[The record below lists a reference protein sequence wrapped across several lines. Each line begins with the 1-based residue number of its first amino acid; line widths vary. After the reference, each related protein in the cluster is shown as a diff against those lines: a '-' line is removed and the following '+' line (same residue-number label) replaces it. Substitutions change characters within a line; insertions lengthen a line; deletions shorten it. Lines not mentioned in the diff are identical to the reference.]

1 MELIAVTFKCDTAI
15 RMNDIAIIKVRALI
29 EQGKMTRAGL
39 ARAAGLH
46 ANTLRD
52 CTEEGWNPTTDTLA
66 KIERFLEE
74 NDDTPVLVG
83 IGEIIEEARN
93 GRMFILVD
101 DEDRENEGDL
111 IIPAQMATPDA
122 INFMATHGRGL
133 ICLALAKQRVEEL
146 GLDLMSRKNAT
157 RHETAFTVAI
167 EAREGVTT
175 GISAADRAR
184 TISVAIDSSKGEDDI
199 VTPGHVFPLVARE
212 GGVLVRAGHTE
223 AAVDI
228 SRLAGLNPSG
238 AICEIM
244 NDDGT
249 MARFDQLIVFAR
261 KHGLK
266 IGTIRDLIAYRRQH
280 DHLVEQREEARFT
293 SRWGGDWRAISFW
306 NKATKGETMAL
317 VKGHINSEK
326 PTLVRM
332 HAMALFDDVF
342 GRDIDRA
349 RLLEGAMRA
358 IGEDGSGVVVLISTP
373 SEDYAS
379 RAIKN
384 LGEAT
389 QRKDIDS
396 TPAEQRDYGVGAQIL
411 SELGVRDMILLTNS
425 SHSLVGLDGYD
436 LSIVGERPIE
446 IAGDQ

>member
-1 MELIAVTFKCDTAI
+1 
-15 RMNDIAIIKVRALI
+15 MNYHTIERVRALVT
-29 EQGKMTRAGL
+29 EGRMTRAGL

-52 CTEEGWNPTTDTLA
+52 CTEPDWNPTSETLA
-66 KIERFLEE
+66 KIDRFLEE
-74 NDDTPVLVG
+74 NDETPVLVP
-83 IGEIIEEARN
+83 IEEIIGEARN

-133 ICLALAKQRVEEL
+133 ICLALTPQRVETL
-146 GLDLMSRKNAT
+146 GLPPMSRSNRT
-157 RHETAFTVAI
+157 RHETAFTISI

-184 TISVAIDSSKGEDDI
+184 TISVAIDASKTAEDI

-223 AAVDI
+223 ASVDI

-238 AICEIM
+238 VICEIM
-244 NDDGT
+244 NEDGS
-249 MARFDQLIVFAR
+249 MARLEDLIRFGR

-266 IGTIRDLIAYRRQH
+266 MGTIRDLIAYRRKH
-280 DHLVEQREEARFT
+280 DHLVEKRAEGRFR
-293 SRWGGDWRAISFW
+293 SRWGGDWRAISFY

-317 VKGHINSEK
+317 VKGHIDPEK

-332 HAMALFDDVF
+332 HAMSIFDDVF
-342 GRDIDRA
+342 AQDTERCG
-349 RLLEGAMRA
+349 LLEGAMRI
-358 IGEDGSGVVVLISTP
+358 IGEEGAGVVVLINRP
-373 SEDYAS
+373 SPDHAS
-379 RAIKN
+379 SAIRG
-384 LGEAT
+384 LDHDE
-389 QRKDIDS
+389 
-396 TPAEQRDYGVGAQIL
+396 PAGDRQLPPEQRDYGVGAQIL
-411 SELGVRDMILLTNS
+411 AELGVHDMILLTNTQ
-425 SHSLVGLDGYD
+425 HSLVGLEGYD
-436 LSIVGERPIE
+436 LSIVGERPI
-446 IAGDQ
+446 G